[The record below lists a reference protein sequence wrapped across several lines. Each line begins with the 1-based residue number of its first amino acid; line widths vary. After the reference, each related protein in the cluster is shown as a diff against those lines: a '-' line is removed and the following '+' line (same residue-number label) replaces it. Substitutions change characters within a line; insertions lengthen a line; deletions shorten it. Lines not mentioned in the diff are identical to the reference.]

1 MKMKRLQL
9 DIWKLWKEKSY
20 LYGQICSKVNRST
33 MYKAS
38 IRLKHKTSKIIY
50 IHKNQ
55 LRDTQK
61 DTKYDVKN
69 IKHGCKGKNAE
80 LRYIWTRDHQ
90 L

>member
-1 MKMKRLQL
+1 
-9 DIWKLWKEKSY
+9 
-20 LYGQICSKVNRST
+20 

-80 LRYIWTRDHQ
+80 LRYI
-90 L
+90 